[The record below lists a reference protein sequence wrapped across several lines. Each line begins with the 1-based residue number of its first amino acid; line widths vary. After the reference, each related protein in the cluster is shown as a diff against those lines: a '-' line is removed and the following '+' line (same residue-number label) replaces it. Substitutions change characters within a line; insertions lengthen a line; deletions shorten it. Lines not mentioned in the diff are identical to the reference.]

1 MNPTRKKTIV
11 ARVIQDDRV
20 TNRADRL
27 DLFDPVWLVRAADH
41 ASRLT

>member
-11 ARVIQDDRV
+11 ARVIQDDQV

-27 DLFDPVWLVRAADH
+27 DLSDPVWLVRAADH